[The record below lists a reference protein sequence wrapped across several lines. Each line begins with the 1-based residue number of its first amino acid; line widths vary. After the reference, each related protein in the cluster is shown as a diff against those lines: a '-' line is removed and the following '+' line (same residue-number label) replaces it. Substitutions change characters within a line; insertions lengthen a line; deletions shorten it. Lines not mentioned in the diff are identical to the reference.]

1 MSGMTPFDLDVH
13 SGKSVK
19 KSTYGRLLDALE
31 YIGNS
36 GVSAYK
42 RQRVLANGTLNTFLL
57 NQAMNLGE
65 TRVETLTL
73 NSDIFSVVIM
83 RENFRAVERWKVNQE
98 FVVESPIQR
107 ILSSQRHS

>member
-1 MSGMTPFDLDVH
+1 
-13 SGKSVK
+13 
-19 KSTYGRLLDALE
+19 
-31 YIGNS
+31 
-36 GVSAYK
+36 
-42 RQRVLANGTLNTFLL
+42 
-57 NQAMNLGE
+57 MNLGE

-107 ILSSQRHS
+107 ILPSQRHS